1 MTTNNIKTEETQNKT
16 PEKSGSNTMAI
27 WTIIGFVLFLFGL
40 AAFYFFGSEHLKAEP
55 IYLYLLIA
63 IGAAVFIIGVIFA
76 VLVAKGKIKR
86 KEPDYRALFI
96 IGIIWIPLGAVFNNP
111 AFWVISLT
119 FIVLGL
125 ANKDKWK
132 DRPRWPDMSQAEKNF
147 KLAVLI
153 ILGLALL
160 LGFVAFFLMARS

>member
-1 MTTNNIKTEETQNKT
+1 MTTNNIKAEETQNKT
-16 PEKSGSNTMAI
+16 PEKSGSNTMVI
-27 WTIIGFVLFLFGL
+27 LIIVGLVLFLFGL
-40 AAFYFFGSEHLKAEP
+40 VAFYLFGSEHLKTEP

-76 VLVAKGKIKR
+76 ILVAKGKIRR

-96 IGIIWIPLGAVFNNP
+96 IGLIWIPLGAAFNNP

-132 DRPRWPDMSQAEKNF
+132 DQPKWSDMSQAEKNF

-160 LGFVAFFLMARS
+160 LGLVAFLVAYR

>member
-1 MTTNNIKTEETQNKT
+1 MTTNNIKAEETQNKT
-16 PEKSGSNTMAI
+16 PEKPGSNTMAI
-27 WTIIGFVLFLFGL
+27 WIIVGLVLFLFGL
-40 AAFYFFGSEHLKAEP
+40 VAFYFFGSEHLKAAP

-76 VLVAKGKIKR
+76 ILVAKGKIK
-86 KEPDYRALFI
+86 KQEPDYRALFI
-96 IGIIWIPLGAVFNNP
+96 VGLIWIPLCAVFNNP

-132 DRPRWPDMSQAEKNF
+132 DRPKWSEMSQAEKNF

-160 LGFVAFFLMARS
+160 LGLVAFLVAYR